1 MNHAGR
7 ATPFG
12 FDEHRLVRQAKVG
25 RRDPGRV
32 AARIPGTH
40 AVGQREAVREAEW
53 GGGSGGRDPGAAE
66 VPHTGRG
73 RQRARACQ
81 VGRRRRPCAR
91 SRSARSPTAAGSYTP
106 VMAKRDPRAVLGVE
120 SDATPTQI
128 KAAWRRLART
138 NHPDLTGD
146 DPAASRVATRRMAEI
161 NDAYAALTREIDAGR
176 AQRAWIGCGRHA
188 VRARRRTSTRRPA
201 SPEADPAGHRPR
213 RHQRDIPAPE
223 PGGRQRRGT
232 DDPPWP
238 AAASRRPC
246 RKRAATRV
254 DADGPAR
261 PRSAASFPAATG
273 ALAPAGR
280 GDGHPVRQVPRPH
293 ARSDRGLRAVVHRL
307 GGGDRQP
314 RSGPGQRGAGHPGR
328 SRSPGGPS
336 ARPPDVRA
344 RRPHR
349 LSGCRKRTIALRY
362 RRATLMLMFGSPS
375 DNRCRPDGPPGLLA
389 EEPVTRLVS
398 WIRDPSPE
406 PPRTNDR
413 FQFRDRRPRD
423 LLVRSRVGV

>member
-1 MNHAGR
+1 MRPARTLRSWPSAIPVPSSVSSRRHPDPDQGCLASPG
-7 ATPFG
+7 T
-12 FDEHRLVRQAKVG
+12 DEPSRPDRRRSGCLA
-25 RRDPGRV
+25 RRD
-32 AARIPGTH
+32 ATD
-40 AVGQREAVREAEW
+40 
-53 GGGSGGRDPGAAE
+53 GRD
-66 VPHTGRG
+66 
-73 RQRARACQ
+73 Q
-81 VGRRRRPCAR
+81 
-91 SRSARSPTAAGSYTP
+91 
-106 VMAKRDPRAVLGVE
+106 
-120 SDATPTQI
+120 
-128 KAAWRRLART
+128 RRLC
-138 NHPDLTGD
+138 
-146 DPAASRVATRRMAEI
+146 
-161 NDAYAALTREIDAGR
+161 ALTREIDGPGA
-176 AQRAWIGCGRHA
+176 AWIGCGRHA
-188 VRARRRTSTRRPA
+188 VRARRRTSTRGPA
-201 SPEADPAGHRPR
+201 SPEADPAGHRPG

-328 SRSPGGPS
+328 SRSPGGPP

-423 LLVRSRVGV
+423 LLV